1 MDYDKKISEM
11 KTGDMVEGFYVLKA
25 ASIKIASNGGRFLA
39 GTLSDNS
46 GTVDI
51 KVWDYSGPVTSTDA
65 GRVVKIRGDVSEYRG
80 TPQLTVS
87 KIRLAQANEYDASV
101 LVPTAPIDVEE
112 SMRHVE
118 TYIAAI
124 GDDDYHRI
132 AMTIFE
138 RHKGAFRTIP
148 AAKTIHHSFLSGLLM
163 HTLNMLQIAYVL
175 ADTYRDIID
184 RSLLLAGT
192 LLHDIAK
199 DREFA
204 VSELGLATDY
214 TIEGN
219 LLGHLVMGAQE
230 VSQVAD
236 ELGIP
241 KEKSVLL
248 QHMILSHHGEPEYGS
263 AVRPLCAEA
272 ELLHYID
279 LIDSR
284 MELYT
289 EAMANIG
296 PGEFSTGRV
305 AGLDHK
311 IFNHG

>member
-1 MDYDKKISEM
+1 MEYDKKISEM

-80 TPQLTVS
+80 TAQLTVS

-112 SMRHVE
+112 SMRQVE

-138 RHKGAFRTIP
+138 RHKSAFRTVP

-163 HTLNMLQIAYVL
+163 HTYNMMQIAYVL
-175 ADTYRDIID
+175 ADIYRDIID

-199 DREFA
+199 DREYA
-204 VSELGLATDY
+204 VSELGLVTDFSM
-214 TIEGN
+214 EGN

-248 QHMILSHHGEPEYGS
+248 QHMILSHHGEPEYG
-263 AVRPLCAEA
+263 AAIRPMCVEA
-272 ELLHYID
+272 ELLHHID

-289 EAMANIG
+289 EALANIG
-296 PGEFSTGRV
+296 PGEFSAGRV
-305 AGLDHK
+305 QGLDHK
-311 IFNHG
+311 IFNHS